1 MQDLLKRKFTQAHP
15 DPFRVHPKKGWLIW
29 SPPKIERD
37 KDEKLAHV
45 PSTSKPKSVTYATK
59 PTPVPSATKFQ
70 DDKLDKLKTEVDSRF
85 LTVQAEIR
93 NVNSNMENWMKLLMD
108 CHLS

>member
-1 MQDLLKRKFTQAHP
+1 
-15 DPFRVHPKKGWLIW
+15 
-29 SPPKIERD
+29 
-37 KDEKLAHV
+37 
-45 PSTSKPKSVTYATK
+45 
-59 PTPVPSATKFQ
+59 
-70 DDKLDKLKTEVDSRF
+70 LDKLKTEVDSRF